1 MENKRIEKQRI
12 LSKMHYNNC
21 IEYRKNKNKK
31 DNEYNKTKYHTD
43 TEFRAKRLEYLKNL
57 RNDAEYRAKSSARL
71 KLWREAKRLSQIEIF

>member
-1 MENKRIEKQRI
+1 
-12 LSKMHYNNC
+12 MHYDNC

-57 RNDAEYRAKSSARL
+57 RNDAEYRANH
-71 KLWREAKRLSQIEIF
+71 QQG